1 MCPAVSRKALISV
14 LAAAA
19 LVGAACA
26 KQAPPTLNQGS
37 GERFIPSVVDYARDV
52 GVSPSIVLDGEGNPM
67 VAYAG
72 FKQVLP
78 EGEIEDTRE
87 LHLPAVPNILF
98 ADVQGDGYWNIGAVA
113 WQREPGEAPTGDLNL
128 VELSGEEPDVK
139 QTPLPTVGVSAAV
152 DETGSVH
159 VAWTDKEGVKYA
171 NDSGGAF
178 EPTTVAR
185 SSMAYGASIATDA
198 AGAPWVAY
206 YRGPGSVFVSTLNDR
221 GRWYE
226 IIVDKVDGCTEC
238 PAARTSVAA
247 GAEGM
252 WVAFTDGASPVIASI
267 DPVGGA
273 DNSFHI
279 GSSVIERGAGG
290 FGIDLHVD
298 GDNALASYYTATGEV
313 RLADGVGGGM
323 TAQKIADGSAEAGS
337 PFGWSTGIALDDEG
351 TEYIT
356 WYDLPSNSVKLA
368 RGAEGKLETVR
379 AAATDGGD
387 SPSIAVS
394 ADGAKVFI
402 AWYDR
407 SNGDL
412 QVGTLT
418 SAEDVP
424 IARPSPSPVQDEAA
438 PPLPAA
444 ECEPTILAV
453 TAPAGAVASGFDL
466 TCLAAEAGKGF
477 KIQFANDDTAAHN
490 VAVYT
495 DQSATTPIFANTDG
509 VDPGTSATYE
519 IDAQKPGRYFF
530 NCYFHP
536 TTMTGT
542 LVVG

>member
-1 MCPAVSRKALISV
+1 MSRKALISV

-26 KQAPPTLNQGS
+26 KQAPPTLNQGT
-37 GERFIPSVVDYARDV
+37 GERFIPSVVDYAKDV
-52 GVSPSIVLDGEGNPM
+52 GGTPSIVLDGEGNPM

-72 FKQVLP
+72 FNQVLA
-78 EGEIEDTRE
+78 EGDIADTRP

-98 ADVQGDGYWNIGAVA
+98 ADIQGDGYWNVGAVA
-113 WQREPGEAPTGDLNL
+113 WHREVGEDPNGDLNL

-139 QTPLPTVGVSAAV
+139 QTPLPNVGVSAAV
-152 DETGSVH
+152 DDTGSVH
-159 VAWTDKEGVKYA
+159 VVWTDREGVKYA

-178 EPTTVAR
+178 EPETVAR
-185 SSMAYGASIATDA
+185 SPMAYGASIATDA
-198 AGAPWVAY
+198 AGAPWIAY
-206 YRGPGSVFVSTLNDR
+206 YDRGVAWASTLDER
-221 GRWYE
+221 GHWTRWL
-226 IIVDKVDGCTEC
+226 IDKVDICAEC
-238 PAARTSVAA
+238 QNARTAIAVGRDGAA
-247 GAEGM
+247 
-252 WVAFTDGASPVIASI
+252 VLYTDGRSPILTTTVDDEQEGPTLTTVEPGGGGWGASLV
-267 DPVGGA
+267 
-273 DNSFHI
+273 
-279 GSSVIERGAGG
+279 
-290 FGIDLHVD
+290 
-298 GDNALASYYTATGEV
+298 
-313 RLADGVGGGM
+313 LAD
-323 TAQKIADGSAEAGS
+323 DGKVHAAYYSSTGDVKQASGQAGS
-337 PFGWSTGIALDDEG
+337 DFAVADVAPGSDSEGSIFGWSTGIALDDEG
-351 TEYIT
+351 TEYVT

-368 RGAEGKLETVR
+368 RGTGGKLEEVK

-394 ADGAKVFI
+394 GDGAKVFI

-407 SNGDL
+407 ENGDL

-418 SAEDVP
+418 SSEEVP

-444 ECEPTILAV
+444 ECEPTVLAV

-477 KIQFANDDTAAHN
+477 KIQFANDDTAPHN

-495 DQSATTPIFANTDG
+495 DQSATTPIFENTEA
-509 VDPGTSATYE
+509 VDPGASATYSV
-519 IDAQKPGRYFF
+519 DAQKPGQYFF

-542 LVVG
+542 LVVA